1 MLSSGSKHGEKLLV
15 KRREFITLLGGA
27 VTWPLAA
34 RAQQPAMPVI
44 GFLNSASAESFAP
57 FVAAFRQGLSEA
69 GYIEGRNVAVE
80 YRWADEQYDRLPALA
95 ADLVRRRADVIAA
108 NQISAEAAKAAT
120 ATIPIVFTTAL
131 DPVQLGLVAALN
143 RPGGNLTG
151 VTTLNVELLPKR
163 IELLHQLSPN
173 ATDLALLVNSTNPS
187 AGALSRDAH
196 AAARSLGLQ
205 LHVLEASSE
214 SDFEPAFTKL
224 ALIRVGGLVIGPDPF
239 FVGRS
244 AQLAALALRK
254 AVPAVFE
261 FRLFVSAGGL
271 MSYGGSLTDV
281 YRLAGV
287 YVGRVLKGEKPADLP
302 VHQSTKVELMINL
315 KTART
320 LDLTVPAS
328 LLARADEVI
337 E

>member
-1 MLSSGSKHGEKLLV
+1 LRRLL
-15 KRREFITLLGGA
+15 RRS
-27 VTWPLAA
+27 A
-34 RAQQPAMPVI
+34 R
-44 GFLNSASAESFAP
+44 
-57 FVAAFRQGLSEA
+57 GLSEA

-131 DPVQLGLVAALN
+131 DPVQLGLVVALN

-163 IELLHQLSPN
+163 IELLHQLSPT

-196 AAARSLGLQ
+196 AAARSLGLH

-214 SDFEPAFTKL
+214 SDFEPVFTKL

-244 AQLAALALRK
+244 PQLAALALHK
-254 AVPAVFE
+254 AVPTVFE
-261 FRLFVSAGGL
+261 FRQFVSAGGL

-315 KTART
+315 KTAHA
-320 LDLTVPAS
+320 LGLAVPAS